1 MDKISVH
8 LLGRP
13 YVEKNGERVNF
24 PYKKAEGFFYYLC
37 VKKTATREEIIY
49 VLWGAD
55 NENVGRK
62 NLREAVYQIKKLL
75 GKEVLL
81 TSGHT
86 SISLNPEAGLEVDW
100 DHIHKDNILEQD
112 EEGFLAHFHI
122 KNSYEFEEW
131 MASMQ
136 EQYDQSIID
145 SAHQQLAA
153 ASSAKDM
160 AQIQKYSNIL
170 LKHDP
175 YNEKLYQEIMEI
187 YAAGGNYNMAIKLYY
202 DLEKILDEELGVEPS
217 GEITE
222 LFHRI
227 FNVKGNVA
235 AGNITWNLPFMGRT
249 EEIYRISQCL
259 AGTGRW
265 EHPQC
270 VAIGGEEGVGK
281 SSLLEKARQMV
292 KGNHMIPFFAA
303 CYRDEAD
310 FFLRPW
316 NDIFWEIRQCVEN
329 GVLKEEFAEDKDDE
343 MKRVLK
349 GAVSDSEEK
358 MGRLTYQIMEQAVL
372 KLFRKITEKHRVVLF
387 FDDIQWMD
395 QMSFQLLNRILLT
408 IGTDKVLLMCTYSQS
423 NDTEIMEALEKL
435 TRKDC
440 LQVIKLQSFSR
451 EETNDI
457 LHKFLPQLD
466 HEAEKKENI
475 YQMTDGNAFFLMELI
490 NLIREKG
497 YTLEISPKTTNLI
510 KARLAGLPDIE
521 SEVLDCLSLFPEKIS
536 IEELEL
542 LLPSMDRLTLLR
554 VLEKLQERHL
564 VKEIMVGW
572 NIYYKFV
579 HRIFREYLYERQ
591 SIGKRR
597 MYHQMLASY
606 YEEQVESKRNFQ
618 CLPMIIHHYEKCHN
632 QVKTYE
638 YKIKYLKEYYTI
650 IHENFPVLHW
660 EIEYGDTEFGVTQGA
675 AEMLELAEEVIRLND
690 DSHQAQEMKMEM
702 NYVKGRYKI
711 AVGEYEAGVSCIQKS
726 IELANSLG
734 EKKMFLNNLKQMIF
748 YGIQVENMEL
758 VKEYVTQ
765 GLSALWTEDRETE
778 EKGVFVRLQGW
789 YLLHTGKYE
798 EADRVLHHAMDI
810 FKTCAK
816 DEEYFSMSI
825 AACQGYLG
833 DLHRARGDF
842 DKAREFYQSAIEL
855 GTGKVVTNGL
865 GQFYSNMGQVL
876 YLEQQY
882 EKAEEYLEKAV
893 SCLKGYGYYWGIER
907 ALAYKSMLLWETGEK
922 DRAKE
927 CYEESLEV
935 SKKIKNPTTIGI
947 LKKIEQ
953 YYISK

>member
-81 TSGHT
+81 TAGHT
-86 SISLNPEAGLEVDW
+86 SISLNPEACVEVDW
-100 DHIHKDNILEQD
+100 DSVDKENILDQE

-136 EQYDQSIID
+136 EQYDQSILD
-145 SAHQQLAA
+145 SASELLSMAN
-153 ASSAKDM
+153 SVKDM
-160 AQIQKYSNIL
+160 TQIQKYSNIL

-187 YAAGGNYNMAIKLYY
+187 YASSGNYNMAIKLYY
-202 DLEKILDEELGVEPS
+202 DLEKVLDEELGVEPS

-235 AGNITWNLPFMGRT
+235 VENMNWNLPFMGRA

-259 AGTGRW
+259 TGTGRW

-281 SSLLEKARQMV
+281 SALLEKARQIV
-292 KGNHMIPFFAA
+292 RGNQMISFFAA

-316 NDIFWEIRQCVEN
+316 NDIFWEIRQCAEN
-329 GVLKEEFAEDKDDE
+329 GVLKEELVQSDDE
-343 MKRVLK
+343 EMKLVLK
-349 GAVSDSEEK
+349 GTISDGEEK

-372 KLFRKITEKHRVVLF
+372 KVFRKITEHHRVVLF

-423 NDTEIMEALEKL
+423 SDTEIMEALEKL

-440 LQVIKLQSFSR
+440 LQVIKLQSFNR
-451 EETNDI
+451 DETNEI
-457 LHKFLPQLD
+457 LHKYLPQLD
-466 HEAEKKENI
+466 KEEEKKENI
-475 YQMTDGNAFFLMELI
+475 YQMTDGNAFFLMELM

-510 KARLAGLPDIE
+510 KARLAGLPEIE
-521 SEVLDCLSLFPEKIS
+521 NEVLDCLSLFPEKIS

-542 LLPSMDRLTLLR
+542 LLPSLDRLSLLR

-564 VKEIMVGW
+564 IKEVLVGW

-606 YEEQVESKRNFQ
+606 YEEQVETKRNFQ

-638 YKIKYLKEYYTI
+638 YKIQYLKEYYTI
-650 IHENFPVLHW
+650 INENFPVLHW
-660 EIEYGDTEFGVTQGA
+660 EIEYGDAEFGVTQGA
-675 AEMLELAEEVIRLND
+675 AEMLELAEEVIRLSD
-690 DSHQAQEMKMEM
+690 ESHQAQEMKMEM

-711 AVGEYEAGVSCIQKS
+711 AVGEYDTGVSCIQKS
-726 IELANSLG
+726 MEFAETLG
-734 EKKMFLNNLKQMIF
+734 EKKMLLNNLKQMIF
-748 YGIQVENMEL
+748 YGIQVEDMEQ
-758 VKEYVTQ
+758 VHTYVQ
-765 GLSALWTEDRETE
+765 RGLQMLEAEEKNSE
-778 EKGVFVRLQGW
+778 EKGVFIRLKGW
-789 YLLHTGKYE
+789 YLLHKGNYQ
-798 EADRVLHHAMDI
+798 EAEQVLWEAMEIFRTCVSDR
-810 FKTCAK
+810 
-816 DEEYFSMSI
+816 EYFSMSI

-833 DLHRARGDF
+833 DLSRAQGDF
-842 DKAREFYQSAIEL
+842 KKAREYYQAAIEL

-865 GQFYSNMGQVL
+865 GQFYSSMGQVL
-876 YLEQQY
+876 YLEKQY
-882 EKAEEYLEKAV
+882 EEADEYLEKAV
-893 SCLKGYGYYWGIER
+893 SCLKSHGYYWGLER
-907 ALAYKSMLLWETGEK
+907 ALAYRAMLLWETGKQEE
-922 DRAKE
+922 AKL
-927 CYEESLEV
+927 CYEESRKI
-935 SKKIKNPTTIGI
+935 SHKIKNPTTISI
-947 LKKIEQ
+947 LKQVEN
-953 YYISK
+953 YINH

>member
-81 TSGHT
+81 TAGHT
-86 SISLNPEAGLEVDW
+86 SISLNPEACVEVDW
-100 DHIHKDNILEQD
+100 DSVDKENILDQE

-136 EQYDQSIID
+136 EQYDQSILD
-145 SAHQQLAA
+145 SASELLAN
-153 ASSAKDM
+153 SVKDM
-160 AQIQKYSNIL
+160 TQIQKYSNIL

-187 YAAGGNYNMAIKLYY
+187 YASSGNYNMAIKLYY
-202 DLEKILDEELGVEPS
+202 DLEKVLDEELGVEPS

-235 AGNITWNLPFMGRT
+235 VENMNWNLPFMGRA

-259 AGTGRW
+259 TGTGRW

-281 SSLLEKARQMV
+281 SALLEKARQIV
-292 KGNHMIPFFAA
+292 RGNQMISFFAA

-316 NDIFWEIRQCVEN
+316 NDIFWEIRQCAEN
-329 GVLKEEFAEDKDDE
+329 GVLKEELVQSDDE
-343 MKRVLK
+343 EMKLVLK
-349 GAVSDSEEK
+349 GTISDGEEK

-372 KLFRKITEKHRVVLF
+372 KVFRKITEHHRVVLF

-408 IGTDKVLLMCTYSQS
+408 IGTDKILLMCTYSQS
-423 NDTEIMEALEKL
+423 SDTEIMEALEKL

-440 LQVIKLQSFSR
+440 LQVIKLQSFNR
-451 EETNDI
+451 DETNEI
-457 LHKFLPQLD
+457 LHKYLPQLD
-466 HEAEKKENI
+466 KEEEKKENI
-475 YQMTDGNAFFLMELI
+475 YQMTDGNAFFLMELM

-510 KARLAGLPDIE
+510 KARLAGLPEIE
-521 SEVLDCLSLFPEKIS
+521 NEVLDCLSLFPEKIS

-542 LLPSMDRLTLLR
+542 LLPSLDRLSLLR

-564 VKEIMVGW
+564 IKEVLVGW

-606 YEEQVESKRNFQ
+606 YEEQVETKRNFQ

-638 YKIKYLKEYYTI
+638 YKIQYLKEYYTI
-650 IHENFPVLHW
+650 INENFPVLHW
-660 EIEYGDTEFGVTQGA
+660 EIEYGDAEFGVTQGA
-675 AEMLELAEEVIRLND
+675 AEMLELAEEVIRLSD
-690 DSHQAQEMKMEM
+690 ESHQAQEMKMEM

-711 AVGEYEAGVSCIQKS
+711 AVGEYDTGVSCIQKS
-726 IELANSLG
+726 MEFAETLG
-734 EKKMFLNNLKQMIF
+734 EKKMLLNNLKQMIF
-748 YGIQVENMEL
+748 YGIQVEDMEQ
-758 VKEYVTQ
+758 VHTYVQ
-765 GLSALWTEDRETE
+765 RGLQMLEAEEKNSE
-778 EKGVFVRLQGW
+778 EKGVFIRLKGW
-789 YLLHTGKYE
+789 YLLHKGNYQ
-798 EADRVLHHAMDI
+798 EAEQVLWEAMEIFRNCVSDR
-810 FKTCAK
+810 
-816 DEEYFSMSI
+816 EYFSMSI

-833 DLHRARGDF
+833 DLSRAKGDF
-842 DKAREFYQSAIEL
+842 EKAREYYQAAIEL

-865 GQFYSNMGQVL
+865 GQFYSSMGQVL
-876 YLEQQY
+876 YLEKQY
-882 EKAEEYLEKAV
+882 EEADEYLEKAV
-893 SCLKGYGYYWGIER
+893 SCLKSHGYYWGLER
-907 ALAYKSMLLWETGEK
+907 ALAYRAMLLWETGKQEE
-922 DRAKE
+922 AKL
-927 CYEESLEV
+927 CYEESWKI
-935 SKKIKNPTTIGI
+935 SHKIKNPTTISI
-947 LKKIEQ
+947 LKQVEN
-953 YYISK
+953 YINH

>member
-81 TSGHT
+81 TLGHT
-86 SISLNPEAGLEVDW
+86 SISLNPDAGVDVDW
-100 DHIHKDNILEQD
+100 DYIDKDNILEQE

-153 ASSAKDM
+153 ASAVKDM

-202 DLEKILDEELGVEPS
+202 DLEKVLDEELGVEPS

-235 AGNITWNLPFMGRT
+235 VENITWNLPFMGRT

-259 AGTGRW
+259 TGTGRW

-292 KGNHMIPFFAA
+292 KGNQMIPLFAA

-316 NDIFWEIRQCVEN
+316 NDIFWEVRQCVEN
-329 GVLKEEFAEDKDDE
+329 GVLKDELEEDKDE
-343 MKRVLK
+343 ELKIVLK
-349 GAVSDSEEK
+349 GTVSESEEK

-372 KLFRKITEKHRVVLF
+372 KLFRKITEQHRVVLF

-408 IGTDKVLLMCTYSQS
+408 IGTDRILLMCTYSQS

-440 LQVIKLQSFSR
+440 LQVIKLRSFSR
-451 EETNDI
+451 EEANEI

-466 HEAEKKENI
+466 YEAEKRENI

-521 SEVLDCLSLFPEKIS
+521 NEVLDCLSLFPEKIS

-542 LLPSMDRLTLLR
+542 LLPSLDRLTLLR

-564 VKEIMVGW
+564 VKEILVGW

-606 YEEQVESKRNFQ
+606 YEDQVESKRNFQ

-650 IHENFPVLHW
+650 INENFPVLHW

-711 AVGEYEAGVSCIQKS
+711 AVGEYEVGVSCIRKS
-726 IELANSLG
+726 IELANHLG
-734 EKKMFLNNLKQMIF
+734 EKKMLLNNLKQMIF
-748 YGIQVENMEL
+748 YGIQVENMEQ
-758 VKEYVTQ
+758 VKEYVTR
-765 GLSALWTEDRETE
+765 GLSILETEERDSE
-778 EKGVFVRLQGW
+778 EKGVLTRLHGW
-789 YLLHTGKYE
+789 YLLHMGRYE
-798 EADRVLHHAMDI
+798 EADQVLHQAMKI
-810 FKTCAK
+810 FRTCAK

-833 DLHRARGDF
+833 DLYRARGDF
-842 DKAREFYQSAIEL
+842 GKAREFYQSAIEL

-876 YLEQQY
+876 YLEKQY
-882 EKAEEYLEKAV
+882 AEAEQYLEKAV
-893 SCLKGYGYYWGIER
+893 SCLKGHGYYWGLER
-907 ALAYKSMLLWETGEK
+907 ALAYRAMLLWETGEK
-922 DRAKE
+922 EQAKT
-927 CYEESLEV
+927 CYEESREI
-935 SKKIKNPTTIGI
+935 SMKIKNPTTIEI
-947 LKKIEQ
+947 LKKMER
-953 YYISK
+953 YYIGK

>member
-81 TSGHT
+81 TAGHT
-86 SISLNPEAGLEVDW
+86 SISLNPEACVEVDW
-100 DHIHKDNILEQD
+100 DSVDKENILDQE

-136 EQYDQSIID
+136 EQYDQSILD
-145 SAHQQLAA
+145 SASELLSMAN
-153 ASSAKDM
+153 SVKDM
-160 AQIQKYSNIL
+160 TQIQKYSNI

-187 YAAGGNYNMAIKLYY
+187 YASSGNYNMAIKLYY
-202 DLEKILDEELGVEPS
+202 DLEKVLDEELGVEPS

-235 AGNITWNLPFMGRT
+235 VENMNWNLPFMGRA

-259 AGTGRW
+259 TGTGRW

-281 SSLLEKARQMV
+281 SALLEKARQIV
-292 KGNHMIPFFAA
+292 RGNQMISFFAA

-316 NDIFWEIRQCVEN
+316 NDIFWEIRQCAEN
-329 GVLKEEFAEDKDDE
+329 GVLKEELVQSDDE
-343 MKRVLK
+343 EMKLVLK
-349 GAVSDSEEK
+349 GTISDGEEK

-372 KLFRKITEKHRVVLF
+372 KVFRKITEHHRVVLF

-408 IGTDKVLLMCTYSQS
+408 IGTDKILLMCTYSQS
-423 NDTEIMEALEKL
+423 SDTEIMEALEKL

-440 LQVIKLQSFSR
+440 LQVIKLQSFNR
-451 EETNDI
+451 DETNEI
-457 LHKFLPQLD
+457 LHKYLPQLD
-466 HEAEKKENI
+466 KEEEKKENI
-475 YQMTDGNAFFLMELI
+475 YQMTDGNAFFLMELM

-510 KARLAGLPDIE
+510 KARLAGLPEIE
-521 SEVLDCLSLFPEKIS
+521 NEVLDCLSLFPEKIS

-542 LLPSMDRLTLLR
+542 LLPSLDRLSLLR

-564 VKEIMVGW
+564 IKEVLVGW

-606 YEEQVESKRNFQ
+606 YEEQVETKRNFQ

-638 YKIKYLKEYYTI
+638 YKIQYLKEYYTI
-650 IHENFPVLHW
+650 INENFPVLHW
-660 EIEYGDTEFGVTQGA
+660 EIEYGDAEFGVTQGA
-675 AEMLELAEEVIRLND
+675 AEMLELAEEVIRLSD
-690 DSHQAQEMKMEM
+690 ESHQAQEMKMEM

-711 AVGEYEAGVSCIQKS
+711 AVGEYDTGVSCIQKS
-726 IELANSLG
+726 MEFAETLG
-734 EKKMFLNNLKQMIF
+734 EKKMLLNNLKQMIF
-748 YGIQVENMEL
+748 YGIQVEDMEQ
-758 VKEYVTQ
+758 VHTYVQ
-765 GLSALWTEDRETE
+765 RGLQMLEAEEKNSE
-778 EKGVFVRLQGW
+778 EKGVFIRLKGW
-789 YLLHTGKYE
+789 YLLHKGNYQ
-798 EADRVLHHAMDI
+798 EAEQVLWEAMEIFRNCVSDR
-810 FKTCAK
+810 
-816 DEEYFSMSI
+816 EYFSMSI

-833 DLHRARGDF
+833 DLSRAKGDF
-842 DKAREFYQSAIEL
+842 EKAREYYQAAIEL

-865 GQFYSNMGQVL
+865 GQFYSSMGQVL
-876 YLEQQY
+876 YLEKQY
-882 EKAEEYLEKAV
+882 EEADEYLEKAV
-893 SCLKGYGYYWGIER
+893 SCLKSHGYYWGLER
-907 ALAYKSMLLWETGEK
+907 ALAYRAMLLWETGKQEE
-922 DRAKE
+922 AKL
-927 CYEESLEV
+927 CYEESWKI
-935 SKKIKNPTTIGI
+935 SHKIKNPTTISI
-947 LKKIEQ
+947 LKQVEN
-953 YYISK
+953 YINH

>member
-86 SISLNPEAGLEVDW
+86 SISLNPDVSVDVDW
-100 DHIHKDNILEQD
+100 DHIDKDNILEQE

-145 SAHQQLAA
+145 SAHQQLAT

-160 AQIQKYSNIL
+160 AQIQKFSNIL

-202 DLEKILDEELGVEPS
+202 DLEKILEEELGVEPS

-222 LFHRI
+222 LFHQI

-235 AGNITWNLPFMGRT
+235 VENVSWNLPFMGRT

-259 AGTGRW
+259 TGSGKW

-270 VAIGGEEGVGK
+270 IAIGGEEGVGK
-281 SSLLEKARQMV
+281 STLLEKARQMV
-292 KGNHMIPFFAA
+292 KGNQMIPLFAA

-316 NDIFWEIRQCVEN
+316 NDIFWEIRQCAEN
-329 GVLKEEFAEDKDDE
+329 GVFKKEIFQEEDAEIKLV
-343 MKRVLK
+343 MK
-349 GAVSDSEEK
+349 GTVSDGEEK
-358 MGRLTYQIMEQAVL
+358 VGRLTYQIMEQAVL
-372 KLFRKITEKHRVVLF
+372 KLFRKITEHHKVVLF

-408 IGTDKVLLMCTYSQS
+408 IGTDRILLMCTYSQS

-440 LQVIKLQSFSR
+440 LQVMKLQSFSR
-451 EETNDI
+451 EETNEI
-457 LHKFLPQLD
+457 LHKYLPQLD
-466 HEAEKKENI
+466 KENEKRENI

-497 YTLEISPKTTNLI
+497 YTLEMSPKTTNLI

-521 SEVLDCLSLFPEKIS
+521 NEVLDCLSLFPEKIS

-542 LLPSMDRLTLLR
+542 LLPSLDRLTLLR

-564 VKEIMVGW
+564 VKEILVGW
-572 NIYYKFV
+572 NIFYKFV

-606 YEEQVESKRNFQ
+606 YEDQVESKQNFQ

-650 IHENFPVLHW
+650 INENFPVLHW
-660 EIEYGDTEFGVTQGA
+660 EIEYGDAEFGITQGA
-675 AEMLELAEEVIRLND
+675 AEMLELAEEVIRLCD
-690 DSHQAQEMKMEM
+690 DSHEAQEMKMEM

-711 AVGEYEAGVSCIQKS
+711 AVGEYETGVSCIQKS
-726 IELANSLG
+726 IELANLLG
-734 EKKMFLNNLKQMIF
+734 EKKMLLNNLKQMIF
-748 YGIQVENMEL
+748 YGIQVEDMEL
-758 VKEYVTQ
+758 VKTYVNR
-765 GLSALWTEDRETE
+765 GLSILEAEEKEAE

-789 YLLHTGKYE
+789 YLLHMKRYE
-798 EADRVLHHAMDI
+798 EANQVLHRAMEI
-810 FKTCAK
+810 FETGVRDK
-816 DEEYFSMSI
+816 EYFSMSI

-833 DLHRARGDF
+833 DLYRAKGDF
-842 DKAREFYQSAIEL
+842 QKAREYYQKAIEL

-876 YLEQQY
+876 YLEKQY
-882 EKAEEYLEKAV
+882 EMAGEYLEKAV
-893 SCLKGYGYYWGIER
+893 SCLKRHGYYWGLER
-907 ALAYKSMLLWETGEK
+907 ALAYRAMLLWETGKTEE
-922 DRAKE
+922 AKIS
-927 CYEESLEV
+927 YTESREI
-935 SKKIKNPTTIGI
+935 SEKIKNPTTIDI
-947 LKKIEQ
+947 LKKIEAHI
-953 YYISK
+953 YR